1 VWWSDG
7 LVCDARAMASP
18 AEEFEGDLTES
29 VFWGAD
35 LSRAVFRDVDLSGV
49 AMRNVRLADVDI
61 DGSVERLVIN
71 GVDVTDYVNA
81 HDPWQPLRGMLT
93 PTTAG
98 AMRATAV
105 ELERSW
111 ASTIEQARHLTN
123 AQQHESVGG
132 EWSFVQT
139 LRHLVFAIDKW
150 FTVPL
155 DGGSFHPIGIPNTG
169 SADFPW
175 PGLDPTS
182 DPSIDEVLA
191 VRADRIGRF
200 HTYLDALDARDARD
214 ARDAAGLSRQVEV
227 MENGTV
233 TVTDCMHTVFEEEFE
248 HRRYA
253 MRDLAALA

>member
-1 VWWSDG
+1 
-7 LVCDARAMASP
+7 MASP
-18 AEEFEGDLTES
+18 AEEFEGDLSES

-169 SADFPW
+169 SADFTW